1 MKAEEEVCR
10 VKYASQE
17 ANEHYHMQL
26 KAEEGVSLS
35 IESRRRAEEEEL
47 GLKVEMARLKYEEE
61 EQARLK
67 AEE

>member
-1 MKAEEEVCR
+1 
-10 VKYASQE
+10 
-17 ANEHYHMQL
+17 MQL

-35 IESRRRAEEEEL
+35 IESRLRAEEEEL